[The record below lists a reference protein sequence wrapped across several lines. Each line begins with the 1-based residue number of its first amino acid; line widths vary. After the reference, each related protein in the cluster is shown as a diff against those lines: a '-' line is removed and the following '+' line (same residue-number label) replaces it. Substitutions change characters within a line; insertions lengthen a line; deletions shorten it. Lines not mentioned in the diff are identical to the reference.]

1 MGEELRKVE
10 MVRKEEE
17 DQEEEVVRC
26 TSIYPSAGALGE
38 RCNNPGLRCRFSV
51 GGKKLEVPAQIED
64 GGIVSCKAPKKSE
77 FGEFEGAAIVE
88 VYDGDVLVLTD
99 EYLYRKPLLPEEKPT
114 LSPSPSTGR
123 DFGARKGEST
133 RDYLKREYSTLK
145 PFVIISSSYLLFT
158 ITDGAVRMIVLLHAY
173 TKGFDSFQV
182 AIMFSLYELAGV
194 FTNLLA
200 GLMGARWGIK
210 STLISGLTLQLAG
223 LGMLFAWQDSW
234 SQAQAIIYVT
244 AAQTLCGIAKDL
256 TKLGGKTVTKL
267 VTPDEKQG
275 RLFKLVSFITG
286 FKNSLKGAG
295 YFLGAALV
303 SVSYFLALGVLCGLI
318 VLALPW
324 ALVGLSADLG
334 KTSSKGVK
342 LSDVFTKNQRL
353 NYLSL
358 ARFFLFGS
366 RDLWFEVPLPFFL
379 RQWVDL
385 PRSVV
390 GAYLAVWIIV
400 YGQVQSWSPQL
411 ILKPLHQTP
420 PNKMTAALW
429 ATINTSCPIFLGF
442 FLQFSP
448 IFDTAGDNKGG
459 MLAVISVGLVAFAI
473 IFAVNSSVHSYLVVR
488 YSEGNK
494 LATNVGFYYMSNA
507 AGRLVGTLVS
517 GAMYTYVG
525 STVVYGFAS
534 CFWLSLGSLILATSI
549 TLFIKDD
556 SKGISCGPCMH
567 CLDPA
572 VEDNDKEDEVELA

>member
-1 MGEELRKVE
+1 MTDKRDEVL
-10 MVRKEEE
+10 
-17 DQEEEVVRC
+17 EEEVVRC
-26 TSIYPSAGALGE
+26 TSMYPSAGALREG
-38 RCNNPGLRCRFSV
+38 CDHPGLRCRFSL
-51 GGKKLEVPAQIED
+51 GGKNVEVPAEVEG
-64 GGIVSCKAPKKSE
+64 GGIIACKAPKKSE
-77 FGEFEGAAIVE
+77 FGECDGPAVVE

-99 EYLYRKPLLPEEKPT
+99 EYLFRKPLLADEKPT
-114 LSPSPSTGR
+114 LSSSPSTGR

-133 RDYLKREYSTLK
+133 RDYLKREYSALK

-194 FTNLLA
+194 VTNLLA
-200 GLMGARWGIK
+200 GVMGARWGIK
-210 STLISGLTLQLAG
+210 STLISGLTMQLAG
-223 LGMLFAWQDSW
+223 LGMLFGWQDGW
-234 SQAQAIIYVT
+234 NQAQAIIYVT

-267 VTPDEKQG
+267 VTPDEKHG

-303 SVSYFLALGVLCGLI
+303 SISYYLALGVLCGLI
-318 VLALPW
+318 LLALPW
-324 ALVGLSADLG
+324 ALIGLSADLG
-334 KTSSKGVK
+334 KTSSKGIK
-342 LSDVFTKNQRL
+342 LSDIFSKNQRL

-379 RQWVDL
+379 RQWVGL
-385 PRSVV
+385 SRSVV
-390 GAYLAVWIIV
+390 GAFLAVWIIV

-429 ATINTSCPIFLGF
+429 AIINTSCPIFLGF

-448 IFDTAGDNKGG
+448 IFDTAAVDKGA

-534 CFWLSLGSLILATSI
+534 CFWLSLASLVIATVI

-556 SKGISCGPCMH
+556 SKGISCGPCLH
-567 CLDPA
+567 CLDPV
-572 VEDNDKEDEVELA
+572 VEAEDTGEEVIEMA